1 MPLPEACQTGGAVGD
16 PPRLID
22 LRPGGRGGEIA
33 AWLCGDV
40 LVDCGP
46 TVSADQLCAQLGDTR
61 PRVLLLTHIHLD
73 HAGAA
78 GTLVG
83 RWPELEV
90 HVHPIGL
97 PHLADPTKL
106 VASATRIYGD
116 LMDTLW
122 GPVESV
128 PTRNLRPVADGTE
141 IEGFVAAHTPG
152 HASHHVAYFRPGS
165 SEAFPGD
172 AAGVRLEGTDL
183 IVPHA
188 PPPDIDLEAWDRS
201 LDALAAWRPKT
212 LCLPHFGAIDDAD
225 GHIAAMREV
234 LHRKAEL
241 ARESAADGFVAA
253 AESDLDALGDPAL
266 AEHYR
271 NAAPAE
277 HSYLGL
283 RRYWDKRAQ

>member
-1 MPLPEACQTGGAVGD
+1 MSRRRTCQTGRTVGE

-22 LRPGGRGGEIA
+22 LRPGGRSGEIA

-46 TVSADQLCAQLGDTR
+46 TISVDTLCAELGDVR

-78 GTLVG
+78 GSLVE
-83 RWPELEV
+83 RWPDLEV

-106 VASATRIYGD
+106 LNSARRIYGD
-116 LMDTLW
+116 ALDRLW
-122 GPVESV
+122 GAVEPV
-128 PTRNLRPVADGTE
+128 PARNLRPVTDGTE
-141 IEGFVAAHTPG
+141 VDGFVTAETPG
-152 HASHHVAYFRPGS
+152 HASHHVAYLRSGGG
-165 SEAFPGD
+165 EAFPGD
-172 AAGVRLEGTDL
+172 AAGVRLDASDL
-183 IVPHA
+183 LVPHA
-188 PPPDIDLEAWDRS
+188 PPPDIDIEAWDRS
-201 LDALAAWRPKT
+201 LDAIAAWRPKA
-212 LCLPHFGAIDDAD
+212 LCLPHFGAIDEVPE
-225 GHIAAMREV
+225 HLAAMRDV

-241 ARESAADGFVAA
+241 ARASDLDGFTAA
-253 AESDLDALGDPAL
+253 AESELGALRDPTL

-271 NAAPAE
+271 NAAPAA

-283 RRYWDKRAQ
+283 RRYWDKR